1 ASSHTS
7 DGGASL
13 GVLGINNAETTED
26 DVAAGVFG
34 QAPGYHNPVQNFGG
48 KVVGVWGE
56 SWSTNP
62 DGAGVV
68 GKNNAS
74 SGSTRGVYGES
85 KSPNG
90 AGVWGENTRSSG
102 YAVYAHG
109 NLHIEDGN
117 LTITNGVK
125 NAVVPTSRGMT
136 KLYCEESAEV
146 WFTDYGFG
154 TLTAGQCTVQLDP
167 LFMETVTVND
177 RYTMMVSVEFYG
189 PHGNHYVERDQD
201 SFTVVDPSGSNSQFS
216 WQVRAKR
223 NGYETARLEDYDQS
237 DTN

>member
-1 ASSHTS
+1 
-7 DGGASL
+7 
-13 GVLGINNAETTED
+13 
-26 DVAAGVFG
+26 
-34 QAPGYHNPVQNFGG
+34 
-48 KVVGVWGE
+48 
-56 SWSTNP
+56 
-62 DGAGVV
+62 
-68 GKNNAS
+68 
-74 SGSTRGVYGES
+74 
-85 KSPNG
+85 
-90 AGVWGENTRSSG
+90 
-102 YAVYAHG
+102 VYAHG